1 MISLELSLA
10 HGWWI
15 HIAYVIID
23 IMNDDT
29 IQVNSGRKQKNR
41 QPDLRRR
48 MIRPE
53 TNQQQWWLRVFAK
66 AELKKKT
73 WAKKNLFNV
82 IQVEQEGLQVQLGYY
97 DDACLGRG
105 ASAIYEGN
113 MGENYL
119 ISIYGRLPERV
130 WTCSKTAVKAP
141 QLEKCWRNPPRLWV
155 VAMTVTTDRMQHCQE
170 EI

>member
-1 MISLELSLA
+1 MISLELSSA

-15 HIAYVIID
+15 HFAFVIID
-23 IMNDDT
+23 ITNDDT
-29 IQVNSGRKQKNR
+29 IQVNSGCKQKNR

-48 MIRPE
+48 RIRPE

-73 WAKKNLFNV
+73 WAKENLFNV

-113 MGENYL
+113 MGSEW
-119 ISIYGRLPERV
+119 GRIIWLVFTGDCLRE
-130 WTCSKTAVKAP
+130 CEHAAK
-141 QLEKCWRNPPRLWV
+141 QLWRHRSWKS
-155 VAMTVTTDRMQHCQE
+155 AE
-170 EI
+170 EILRDYE